1 MPPNR
6 HGRSRVDRH
15 AQLLLMVADGATV
28 AEMAE
33 ETEMSRCT
41 IIHDLAE
48 LRNMFGARNNCNLV
62 ALAYQKGILNG
73 RQMVTLDDS

>member
-15 AQLLLMVADGATV
+15 GQMLLMVADGATV
-28 AEMAE
+28 MEMA
-33 ETEMSRCT
+33 
-41 IIHDLAE
+41 AE
-48 LRNMFGARNNCNLV
+48 LEISRWTVIHELAALREMFGARNNCNLV

-73 RQMVTLDDS
+73 RQMVTLDD